1 MSYRRLYLFIE
12 GNSDE
17 SFISKVLEPSLRQ
30 HYDYVDYFQYSY
42 RPKIL
47 VDNFLRSLAG
57 REGAADYLF
66 IGDLDRPERC
76 ITAAKERLRKTYPCL
91 DAAKIRLVCLE
102 IESWYAAGIRPT
114 HPQYGSLS
122 FAQLSETDG
131 VSKEAFEAALL
142 AKREKNLYLARLALL
157 DSFDLELACERNRS
171 LRYFVD
177 KAAKA

>member
-1 MSYRRLYLFIE
+1 MSYRRLYLFVE

-30 HYDYVDYFQYSY
+30 HYDYVDYFQYSN

-76 ITAAKERLRKTYPCL
+76 ITAAKERLRKTYPRL
-91 DAAKIRLVCLE
+91 DPGRIRLVCLE
-102 IESWYAAGIRPT
+102 IESWYAAGVRRD
-114 HPQYGSLS
+114 HPRYGMLS
-122 FAQLSETDG
+122 FTQLSETDG
-131 VSKEAFEAALL
+131 INKETFEAALV
-142 AKREKNLYLARLALL
+142 AKGNSPYEARLAILE
-157 DSFDLELACERNRS
+157 SFDLELARERNRS